1 MTVQLDNSNAPPS
14 FHPSLLR
21 SPQDNGAQLSGT
33 TADSTVFPRICVA
46 FVDDDDAYR
55 EAVAMELEHLG
66 FDVSSFP
73 TGDQL
78 LEHLNYRSDTQV
90 IILDWRLK
98 TGLGIDLLAPIRE
111 RGIGL
116 PVMFLTGL
124 PALAAEYA
132 ALDMGA
138 VDFVDK
144 ARGTAIIAKR
154 LKLIVQSY
162 RIETAGL
169 AQQTQAQVPAA
180 AKVCSGKL
188 VLQPDIA
195 RAYWDG
201 VDLEFTLGEFKVV
214 HLLVSRAGEYV
225 SYRSIYDCVHYTGF
239 MAGNGEDGFRTNV
252 RSSIKRIRNK
262 FRQFHDGFC
271 GIENYA
277 AFGYRWVETVNDGS

>member
-1 MTVQLDNSNAPPS
+1 
-14 FHPSLLR
+14 
-21 SPQDNGAQLSGT
+21 
-33 TADSTVFPRICVA
+33 VA
-46 FVDDDDAYR
+46 FVDDDDCYR

-66 FDVSSFP
+66 FEVCAFSCGEELF
-73 TGDQL
+73 Q
-78 LEHLNYRSDTQV
+78 HLSERSDTQV
-90 IILDWRLK
+90 IILDWRLR
-98 TGLGIDLLAPIRE
+98 TGLGIDLLPPIRE
-111 RGIGL
+111 RGISI

-154 LKLIVQSY
+154 LRLIVQS
-162 RIETAGL
+162 RPTPVAETASE
-169 AQQTQAQVPAA
+169 TSPQA
-180 AKVCSGKL
+180 KLTCGEL
-188 VLQPDIA
+188 VLMPDIA
-195 RAYWDG
+195 RAYWNG

-262 FRQFHDGFC
+262 FRQFDDGFC
-271 GIENYA
+271 RIENYA
-277 AFGYRWVETVNDGS
+277 AFGYRWVGAVSDGA

>member
-1 MTVQLDNSNAPPS
+1 M
-14 FHPSLLR
+14 
-21 SPQDNGAQLSGT
+21 
-33 TADSTVFPRICVA
+33 FPRICVA
-46 FVDDDDAYR
+46 FVDDDDFYR

-66 FDVSSFP
+66 FEVCAFSCGEGLF
-73 TGDQL
+73 Q
-78 LEHLNYRSDTQV
+78 HLSERSDTQV
-90 IILDWRLK
+90 IILDWRLR
-98 TGLGIDLLAPIRE
+98 TGLGIDLLPPIRE
-111 RGIGL
+111 RGIDI

-154 LKLIVQSY
+154 LRLIVQAHRAAAPAASADEAS
-162 RIETAGL
+162 R
-169 AQQTQAQVPAA
+169 QAQ
-180 AKVCSGKL
+180 L
-188 VLQPDIA
+188 VNGELTLMPDIA
-195 RAYWDG
+195 RAYWNG
-201 VDLEFTLGEFKVV
+201 VDLDFTLGEFKVV

-262 FRQFHDGFC
+262 FRQFDDGFC
-271 GIENYA
+271 RIENYA
-277 AFGYRWVETVNDGS
+277 AFGYRWVSTGSDRA

>member
-1 MTVQLDNSNAPPS
+1 MTVQLGSSSALQS
-14 FHPSLLR
+14 FPHRLPR
-21 SPQDNGAQLSGT
+21 SPLPDSGAAQDSA
-33 TADSTVFPRICVA
+33 VFQRMRVA
-46 FVDDDDAYR
+46 LVDDDDMYR
-55 EAVAMELEHLG
+55 EAMSMELGHLG
-66 FDVSSFP
+66 FDVFAFAD
-73 TGDQL
+73 GDGLFQ
-78 LEHLNYRSDTQV
+78 HLSDCSDTQV

-98 TGLGIDLLAPIRE
+98 TGLGIDLLPPIRE
-111 RGIGL
+111 RGVNL

-144 ARGTAIIAKR
+144 ARGTGIIARR
-154 LKLIVQSY
+154 LRLIVQSY
-162 RIETAGL
+162 KAPPAEEPDNTVEVAG
-169 AQQTQAQVPAA
+169 PIS
-180 AKVCSGKL
+180 SGKL
-188 VLQPDIA
+188 TLSPDIA

-201 VDLEFTLGEFKVV
+201 VDLDFTLGEFKVL
-214 HLLVSRAGEYV
+214 HLLVTRAGEYV

-262 FRQFHDGFC
+262 FRQFDDGFC

-277 AFGYRWVETVNDGS
+277 AFGYRWIGAVNDG